1 MKNPKSLSVP
11 LVLFNGQLEVVA
23 MDYEHQLLYIT
34 IHFTPE
40 SYDEAL
46 KAPGVVMEQLSKAQ
60 EYMRLEGWIP
70 INEPD
75 WVPNVGI
82 IVEQE

>member
-1 MKNPKSLSVP
+1 MTESLSAP

-23 MDYEHQLLYIT
+23 MDYDNQKLYIT

-40 SYDEAL
+40 SYDEAI
-46 KAPGVVMEQLSKAQ
+46 KSPGIVIGKIAKAQ

-70 INEPD
+70 VNEPD
-75 WVPNVGI
+75 WVPNVGTI
-82 IVEQE
+82 IEQE